1 MSFISFDFLL
11 FLPLVFLGYWFLF
24 GRNLKVQNLFIV
36 IVSYVFYGWWNPM
49 FLLLIFITS
58 ACSYASGLTIGH
70 LRHVRPEAE
79 RAVWWVAAANVAV
92 NIGILG
98 VYKYYDFFATSLV
111 ELFSLLGIQL
121 SLRSLNLVLPVGI
134 SFYTFQALSY
144 TIDVYRRKLEPC
156 ADPVAFFA
164 FISFFPQL
172 VAGPIERATSLLPQF
187 QQRRRFDYTEAAD
200 GCRQMLWGFFKKM
213 VIADNCGKLVD
224 IIYAGHEDMSGSTL
238 FLGMIYFTF
247 QSYCDFSGYSD
258 IAIGTARLFGI
269 RLMRNFNFPN
279 FSRDIAEF
287 WRRWHISLNRWWRDY
302 IYFPLGG
309 SRCSTP
315 KRIRNTAAIFLIS
328 ALWHGGNWTF
338 IAWGVYHIL
347 LFMPLLLL
355 QRNRRF
361 TGPVAEG
368 RSLPT
373 WLETGQMLRTF
384 LLVAFGRIFFRSETI
399 GQAFSYIGHMF
410 SPSLLERPEWLS
422 LILLAAIALM
432 TSLEWYNRDEQHGL
446 SRVPQWPAVARI
458 GTYWGLLLFIY
469 FFAGQT
475 ENFIYFQ
482 F

>member
-11 FLPLVFLGYWFLF
+11 FLPLVFLCYWFLF
-24 GRNLKVQNLFIV
+24 RRNLKLQDLFIV
-36 IVSYVFYGWWNPM
+36 VVSYIFYGWWNPM

-58 ACSYASGLTIGH
+58 LCSYASGLLIG
-70 LRHVRPEAE
+70 RIRCNEKMSE
-79 RAVWWVAAANVAV
+79 RTVCWVAAANVGI
-92 NIGILG
+92 NLGILG
-98 VYKYYDFFATSLV
+98 VYKYYDFFASSLV
-111 ELFSLLGIQL
+111 TLFSALGISL
-121 SLRSLNLVLPVGI
+121 NLRSLNLVLPVGI

-144 TIDVYRRKLEPC
+144 TIDVYRRQLQPC
-156 ADPVAFFA
+156 KDPVAFFA

-172 VAGPIERATSLLPQF
+172 VAGPIERATGLLPQF
-187 QQRRRFDYTEAAD
+187 EKERTFNYIGAVD
-200 GCRQMLWGFFKKM
+200 GCRQILWGFFKKM
-213 VIADNCGKLVD
+213 LIADNCGKLVD
-224 IIYAGHEDMSGSTL
+224 EIYAGHEAMSGSTL
-238 FLGMIYFTF
+238 ALGMIYFTF

-269 RLMRNFNFPN
+269 QLTRNFNFPN

-302 IYFPLGG
+302 IYYPLGG
-309 SRCSTP
+309 SRCSTA

-355 QRNRRF
+355 HRNRRF

-368 RSLPT
+368 RRLPSLT
-373 WLETGQMLRTF
+373 ELLQMLRTF

-399 GQAFSYIGHMF
+399 EQAFTYIRRMF
-410 SPSLLERPEWLS
+410 SPTLLEAPS
-422 LILLAAIALM
+422 HVSFILLSAIVLM
-432 TSLEWYNRDEQHGL
+432 TLMEWYNRNEQHGL
-446 SRVPQWPAVARI
+446 SRVTEWPIFARV
-458 GTYWGLLLFIY
+458 GTYWGLLLLIY

>member
-1 MSFISFDFLL
+1 MSFISFDFLI

-24 GRNLKVQNLFIV
+24 GRNLRVQNLFV
-36 IVSYVFYGWWNPM
+36 VTVSYVFYGWWSPT

-58 ACSYASGLTIGH
+58 ACSYVSGLLIE
-70 LRHVRPEAE
+70 RVRLTGTGSE
-79 RAVWWVAAANVAV
+79 RTAWWISEANVAV

-98 VYKYYDFFATSLV
+98 VYKYYDFFAASLV
-111 ELFSLLGIQL
+111 DLFALGGIRL
-121 SLRSLNLVLPVGI
+121 NIRSLNLVLPVGI

-144 TIDVYRRKLEPC
+144 TIDVYRQKLQAC
-156 ADPVAFFA
+156 KDPVVFFA

-187 QQRRRFDYTEAAD
+187 RQKRTFDYTAAAD
-200 GCRQMLWGFFKKM
+200 GCRQILWGFFKKM

-224 IIYAGHEDMSGSTL
+224 EIYTGYDTMSSSTL
-238 FLGMIYFTF
+238 VLGMIYFTF

-287 WRRWHISLNRWWRDY
+287 WRRWHISLNTWWRDY

-309 SRCSTP
+309 SRCSTI
-315 KRIRNTAAIFLIS
+315 KRVRNTAAIFLIS

-347 LFMPLLLL
+347 LFLPLLLL
-355 QRNRRF
+355 RRNRRF

-373 WLETGQMLRTF
+373 WLETGQMVRTF

-399 GQAFSYIGHMF
+399 GQAFSYIGRMF
-410 SPSLLERPEWLS
+410 SPSLLETPSRLS
-422 LILLAAIALM
+422 LILLAAIGLM
-432 TSLEWYNRDEQHGL
+432 TAMEWYNRNEQHGL
-446 SRVPQWPAVARI
+446 SRTTQWAPAARV
-458 GTYWGLLLFIY
+458 GTYWGLLLLIY